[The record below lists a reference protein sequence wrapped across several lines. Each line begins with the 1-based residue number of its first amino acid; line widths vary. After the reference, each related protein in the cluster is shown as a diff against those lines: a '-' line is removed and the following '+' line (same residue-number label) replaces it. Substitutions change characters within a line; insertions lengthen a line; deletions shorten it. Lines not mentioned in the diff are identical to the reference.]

1 MKIAI
6 ATSEAPQA
14 RGPYSQAISA
24 GDYLFVAGQIP
35 IDPKTGQLIEGE
47 IEALTIRVLDN
58 IEAILKAAGLSLKH
72 VVKTKRLKR
81 FQQNESSLCNPLLR
95 TSARPR
101 HDPSRK
107 ITAGLPDRNILHRLQ
122 TLRLSKNFP

>member
-72 VVKTKRLKR
+72 VVKTDVFLRDLNDFNRMNQVYATR
-81 FQQNESSLCNPLLR
+81 FSEPLP
-95 TSARPR
+95 ARVTIQAA
-101 HDPSRK
+101 K
-107 ITAGLPDRNILHRLQ
+107 LPLDCRIEISCIAYKH
-122 TLRLSKNFP
+122 